1 MAKPK
6 KLTNSPKEIGS
17 NRNEKGQFVKGNTAS
32 VGKGRPPGSRSIPDL
47 LRKIAE
53 EEGTNDGMTKI
64 EVVLRQV
71 FKYALEGKS
80 WAVEFIANRT
90 EGKPHQSIGIK
101 DETDEP
107 IRVFDIDGLDD

>member
-1 MAKPK
+1 MTKQQKSNKPK
-6 KLTNSPKEIGS
+6 ENGA
-17 NRNEKGQFVKGNTAS
+17 NRNEKGQFGPGNTAS
-32 VGKGRPPGSRSIPDL
+32 VGKGRPKGSRSIPDI

-53 EEGTNDGMTKI
+53 EEGTTEGITKL

-71 FKYALEGKS
+71 FRYALEGKS

-90 EGKPHQSIGIK
+90 EGKPHQSIGIR

-107 IRVFDIDGLDD
+107 IKVFDVNEVDD

>member
-1 MAKPK
+1 MAKQKKSKTPK
-6 KLTNSPKEIGS
+6 QIGK
-17 NRNEKGQFVKGNTAS
+17 NRNKKGQFVNGNTSS
-32 VGKGRPPGSRSIPDL
+32 VGKGRPQGSRSIPDI

-53 EEGTNDGMTKI
+53 EEGTNDGMPKI

-90 EGKPHQSIGIK
+90 EGKAHQSIGIR

-107 IRVFDIDGLDD
+107 IKVFDFDEVED

>member
-1 MAKPK
+1 MTKQKKP
-6 KLTNSPKEIGS
+6 NSPKENGA
-17 NRNEKGQFVKGNTAS
+17 NRDNKGQFVKGNTAS
-32 VGKGRPPGSRSIPDL
+32 VGKGRPQGSRSIPDI

-53 EEGTNDGMTKI
+53 EEGTTEGITKI

-71 FKYALEGKS
+71 FRYALEGKS

-107 IRVFDIDGLDD
+107 IKVFDVDGLDN

>member
-1 MAKPK
+1 MAKQKKSKTPK
-6 KLTNSPKEIGS
+6 QIGK
-17 NRNEKGQFVKGNTAS
+17 NRNEKGQFVKGNTSS
-32 VGKGRPPGSRSIPDL
+32 VGKGRPQGSRSIPDL

-53 EEGTNDGMTKI
+53 EEGTQGGMTKI

-90 EGKPHQSIGIK
+90 EGRPHQTLGIS
-101 DETDEP
+101 DVTDEP
-107 IRVFDIDGLDD
+107 IKVFDIDGMED

>member
-1 MAKPK
+1 VTKQKKP
-6 KLTNSPKEIGS
+6 NSPKENGA
-17 NRNEKGQFVKGNTAS
+17 NRDNKGQFVKGNTAS
-32 VGKGRPPGSRSIPDL
+32 VGKGRPQGSRSIPDI

-53 EEGTNDGMTKI
+53 EEGTTEGITKI

-71 FKYALEGKS
+71 FRYALEGKS

-107 IRVFDIDGLDD
+107 IKVFDVDGLDN

>member
-1 MAKPK
+1 MAKQK
-6 KLTNSPKEIGS
+6 KSKTPKEIGS

-32 VGKGRPPGSRSIPDL
+32 VGKGRPQGSRSIPDI

-53 EEGTNDGMTKI
+53 EEGTNDGTTKI

-90 EGKPHQSIGIK
+90 EGKPHQTIGVK
-101 DETDEP
+101 DISDEP
-107 IRVFDIDGLDD
+107 IKVFDIDGLDD

>member
-1 MAKPK
+1 MPK
-6 KLTNSPKEIGS
+6 QKKSKTPKQIGK
-17 NRNEKGQFVKGNTAS
+17 NRNEKGQFVKGNTSS
-32 VGKGRPPGSRSIPDL
+32 VGKGRPQGSRSIPDL

-53 EEGTNDGMTKI
+53 EEGTQGGMTKI

-90 EGKPHQSIGIK
+90 EGRPHQTLGIS
-101 DETDEP
+101 DVTDEP
-107 IRVFDIDGLDD
+107 IKVFDIDGMED

>member
-1 MAKPK
+1 MAKQK
-6 KLTNSPKEIGS
+6 KSKTPKEIGS
-17 NRNEKGQFVKGNTAS
+17 NRNQKGQFVKGNTAS
-32 VGKGRPPGSRSIPDL
+32 VGKGRPQGSRSIPDI

-53 EEGTNDGMTKI
+53 EEGTNDGTTKL

-90 EGKPHQSIGIK
+90 EGKPHQTVGVK
-101 DETDEP
+101 DISDEP
-107 IRVFDIDGLDD
+107 IKVFDIDGLDD

>member
-1 MAKPK
+1 MAKQKKSKTPK
-6 KLTNSPKEIGS
+6 QIGK
-17 NRNEKGQFVKGNTAS
+17 NRNEKGQFVKGNTSS
-32 VGKGRPPGSRSIPDL
+32 VGKGRPQGSRSIPDL

-53 EEGTNDGMTKI
+53 EEGTKGGMTKI

-90 EGKPHQSIGIK
+90 EGRPHQTLGIS
-101 DETDEP
+101 DVTDEP
-107 IRVFDIDGLDD
+107 IKVFDIDGMED

>member
-1 MAKPK
+1 VTKQK
-6 KLTNSPKEIGS
+6 KSNSPKENGA
-17 NRNEKGQFVKGNTAS
+17 NRNNKGQFVSGNTAS
-32 VGKGRPPGSRSIPDL
+32 VGKGRPKGSRSIPDI

-53 EEGTNDGMTKI
+53 EEGTTEGITKI

-71 FKYALEGKS
+71 FRYALEGKS

-107 IRVFDIDGLDD
+107 ITVFDVNEVDN

>member
-1 MAKPK
+1 MAKQK
-6 KLTNSPKEIGS
+6 KSKTPKEIGS
-17 NRNEKGQFVKGNTAS
+17 NRNQKGQFVKGNTAS
-32 VGKGRPPGSRSIPDL
+32 VGKGRPQGSRSIPDI

-53 EEGTNDGMTKI
+53 EEGTNDGTTKL

-90 EGKPHQSIGIK
+90 EGKPHQTVGIK
-101 DETDEP
+101 DVSDEP
-107 IRVFDIDGLDD
+107 IKVFDIDGLDD

>member
-1 MAKPK
+1 VAKQKKSKTPK
-6 KLTNSPKEIGS
+6 QIGK
-17 NRNEKGQFVKGNTAS
+17 NRNEKGQFVKGNTSS
-32 VGKGRPPGSRSIPDL
+32 VGKGRPQGSRSIPDL

-53 EEGTNDGMTKI
+53 EEGTKGGMTKI

-90 EGKPHQSIGIK
+90 EGRPHQTLGIS
-101 DETDEP
+101 DVTDEP
-107 IRVFDIDGLDD
+107 IKVFDIDGMED

>member
-1 MAKPK
+1 VAKQKKFKTPK
-6 KLTNSPKEIGS
+6 QIGK
-17 NRNEKGQFVKGNTAS
+17 NRNEKGQFVKGNTSS
-32 VGKGRPPGSRSIPDL
+32 VGKGRPQGSRSIPDI

-53 EEGTNDGMTKI
+53 EEGTNDGMPKI

-90 EGKPHQSIGIK
+90 EGKAHQSIGIR

-107 IRVFDIDGLDD
+107 IKVFDFNEVED